1 MRKFSECLSRQ
12 EYPQGKYTLKKTEA
26 LTKSM
31 NMYIWGIG
39 TLNQLFV
46 RCTYTQIFKNMK

>member
-12 EYPQGKYTLKKTEA
+12 EYPHEKYTLKKTEA

-31 NMYIWGIG
+31 SMYIWGIG

-46 RCTYTQIFKNMK
+46 RCTYTQMFKNMK